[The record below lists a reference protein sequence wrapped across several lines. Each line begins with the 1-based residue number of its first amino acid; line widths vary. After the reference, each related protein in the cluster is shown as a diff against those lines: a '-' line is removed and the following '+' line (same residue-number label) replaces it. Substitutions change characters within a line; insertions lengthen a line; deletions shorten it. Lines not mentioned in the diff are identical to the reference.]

1 MGEKGW
7 KFQGEQG
14 EFCLEQ
20 PGHNSYLYFPLVNEA
35 GMMSAVTPNLHGGI
49 TSGHNTF
56 LMEPVSAE
64 SLHNSKASRNFW
76 VFIEGYGAWSVSGN
90 SAKQNAARFTGE
102 EERSTVEAGFL
113 WHAVKRENE
122 QAGLQAKTVSF
133 VPVTDDK
140 IELMQVTLTNTGNAP
155 LRLTPTAAIPL
166 YGRSADD
173 LRDHRHVTSLLHRI
187 FTSEYGIE
195 VQPALSFD
203 ERGHRANKIAYAV
216 LGAEGEGAAPTG
228 FFPVAEDFIGEGGAL
243 DWPEAVVMNQEP
255 DTQAGAAVEG
265 YEAVGA
271 LRFAPVELAP
281 GKSVSYVVAMIISG
295 DRIDVG
301 RYAADYLAAGRF
313 DALLEQNQ
321 AYWRDKLDTIRFS
334 SGQEE
339 QDLWLKWVT
348 LQPILRRLYGNS
360 FLPYHDYGRGGRG
373 WRDLWQ
379 DCLALMVMEPAEV
392 RHLLLNN
399 YAGVR
404 MDGSNAT
411 IIGAGPGEFVADR
424 NNIPRVWMDHGAWPL
439 MTTLLYLHQS
449 GDLDFLFQP
458 QGYFRDVFV
467 KRCRERDASWTPE
480 QGNKLLTADGQ
491 IYEGTILEHILLQN
505 IVPFFNVGEHG
516 NIKLEGA
523 DWNDGL
529 DLAPDRGESVAFTA
543 FYASNLMELSEL
555 LLELQKRTGRDS
567 LDIAEEM
574 ALLLDTLGQPIA
586 YDSIQEK
593 RNLLDRYYDAVT
605 PRVSGRKLALDIRKV
620 AEDLKRKADWAVA
633 HLRQNEWIQSKEG
646 YAWFNGYYNNDGE
659 RVEGDHPDGVRMT
672 LTGQVFAIM
681 GGVATDEQTGQISQ
695 AVKRY
700 LKDERIGYRLNS
712 RFGGIQQN
720 LGRAFGFA
728 FGHKENGAMF
738 SHMTVMY
745 ANALY
750 KRGFVQEG
758 FEVLDSIYRLSA
770 DFENS
775 RIYPGVPEYINERSR
790 GMYTYLTGSA
800 SWLLLTQ
807 LTEVYGV
814 KGRYGD
820 LRLEPKLLQAQFN
833 EAGEASVET
842 LFAGRMLRVVY
853 RNPQRAEFGQYRV
866 GSVSL
871 DGQSLDGENV
881 GTGCLIPR
889 ARIEAL
895 PADGVHELT
904 VMLDPLAQER

>member
-14 EFCLEQ
+14 EFRLEQ
-20 PGHNSYLYFPLVNEA
+20 PGHNSFLYFPLVNEA
-35 GMMSAVTPNLHGGI
+35 GMMSAVTPNLHGSI

-76 VFIEGYGAWSVSGN
+76 VFVEGYGAWSVSGN

-102 EERSTVEAGFL
+102 EERSAVEAGFL
-113 WHAVKRENE
+113 WHAVTRENE
-122 QAGLQAKTVSF
+122 KAGLKAKTVSF

-140 IELMQVTLTNTGNAP
+140 IELMRVTLTNTGNAP
-155 LRLTPTAAIPL
+155 LRMTPTAAIPL

-187 FTSEYGIE
+187 FTSEYGVE

-203 ERGHRANKIAYAV
+203 ERGHRVNKITYGV
-216 LGAEGEGAAPTG
+216 LGAEGDGAAPAG

-243 DWPEAVVMNQEP
+243 DWPEAVVMNREP
-255 DTQAGAAVEG
+255 DAQTGAAVEG
-265 YEAVGA
+265 YETVGA

-295 DRIDVG
+295 DRINVG
-301 RYAADYLAAGRF
+301 RYAADYLAVGRF
-313 DALLEQNQ
+313 EALLEQNQ
-321 AYWRDKLDTIRFS
+321 AYWRGKLETIRFS
-334 SGQEE
+334 SGKEE
-339 QDLWLKWVT
+339 QDLWMKWVT

-379 DCLALMVMEPAEV
+379 DCLALIVMEPAEV
-392 RHLLLNN
+392 RYLLLNN

-458 QGYFRDVFV
+458 QGYFRDIFV

-555 LLELQKRTGRDS
+555 LLELQKRTGKDS

-574 ALLLDTLGQPIA
+574 ALLLDTLGKPIA

-593 RNLLDRYYDAVT
+593 RNLLDRYYDTVT
-605 PRVSGRKLALDIRKV
+605 PHVSGRKLALDIRKV

-633 HLRQNEWIQSKEG
+633 HLRQNEWVQSKEG

-681 GGVATDEQTGQISQ
+681 GDVATDEQTGQISQ

-758 FEVLDSIYRLSA
+758 FEVLDSIYRLST
-770 DFENS
+770 DFQNS

-790 GMYTYLTGSA
+790 GMYTFLTGSA

-820 LRLEPKLLQAQFN
+820 LRLEPKLMQGQFN
-833 EAGEASVET
+833 EAGEAAVET
-842 LFAGRMLRVVY
+842 LFAGRLLRVVY
-853 RNPQRAEFGQYRV
+853 RNPQQAEFGQYRV
-866 GSVSL
+866 ASVSL
-871 DGQSLDGENV
+871 DGQTLDGENA

-889 ARIEAL
+889 AQIEAL
-895 PADGVHELT
+895 PADGVHELIVT
-904 VMLDPLAQER
+904 LAGNIS

>member
-1 MGEKGW
+1 MGQKGW

-14 EFCLEQ
+14 EFRLEQ
-20 PGHNSYLYFPLVNEA
+20 PEHNSYLYFPLVNEA
-35 GMMSAVTPNLHGGI
+35 GMMSAVTPNLHGEI

-90 SAKQNAARFTGE
+90 SARQNAARFTGE
-102 EERSTVEAGFL
+102 EERSAVEAGFL
-113 WHAVKRENE
+113 WHAVTRENE
-122 QAGLQAKTVSF
+122 KAGLKARTVSF

-140 IELMQVTLTNTGNAP
+140 IELMRVTLTNTGNAP

-203 ERGHRANKIAYAV
+203 ERGHRVNKVTYGV
-216 LGAEGEGAAPTG
+216 FGAEAGGMAPAG
-228 FFPVAEDFIGEGGAL
+228 FFPVTEDFIGEGGAL
-243 DWPEAVVMNQEP
+243 DWPEAVVANREP
-255 DTQAGAAVEG
+255 DAQAGTAVEG

-281 GKSVSYVVAMIISG
+281 GKSVSYVVAMVISG

-301 RYAADYLAAGRF
+301 RYAADYLAAGLF
-313 DALLEQNQ
+313 DALLEQNR
-321 AYWRDKLDTIRFS
+321 AYWRDKLDTVRFS
-334 SGQEE
+334 SGDGE
-339 QDLWLKWVT
+339 QDLWMKWVT

-449 GDLDFLFQP
+449 GDLDLLFQP
-458 QGYFRDVFV
+458 QSYFRDVFV

-555 LLELQKRTGRDS
+555 LLELQQRTGKDS

-574 ALLLDTLGQPIA
+574 ALLLDTLGKPIS

-593 RNLLDRYYDAVT
+593 RSLLDRYYDAVT
-605 PRVSGRKLALDIRKV
+605 PRVSGKKLTLDIRKV

-646 YAWFNGYYNNDGE
+646 FAWFNGYYNNDGE

-681 GGVATDEQTGQISQ
+681 GGVATDEQTENISQ
-695 AVKRY
+695 AVNRY

-775 RIYPGVPEYINERSR
+775 RIYPGVPEYINERGR

-814 KGRYGD
+814 KGRFGD
-820 LRLEPKLLQAQFN
+820 LRLEPKLVQAQFDGS
-833 EAGEASVET
+833 GEAAVET

-853 RNPQRAEFGQYRV
+853 RNPLAAEHGQYRV
-866 GSVSL
+866 DSVSL
-871 DGQSLDGENV
+871 NGQSVDCQND
-881 GTGCLIPR
+881 GTGCLIGR
-889 ARIEAL
+889 SLIEAL
-895 PADGVHELT
+895 PADGVHELIVT
-904 VMLDPLAQER
+904 LGGYIS